1 MIEYVLI
8 RGETDFD
15 EDAIALG
22 SIAIELGSKVNLIP
36 LNEAPDL
43 AHSRPDRERVLR
55 FQKLLMD
62 RGITTFVR
70 KSRGDDIS
78 AACGQLK
85 KKWADQLPE
94 IDFHALDLG
103 APAPGNP

>member
-1 MIEYVLI
+1 
-8 RGETDFD
+8 
-15 EDAIALG
+15 
-22 SIAIELGSKVNLIP
+22 
-36 LNEAPDL
+36 
-43 AHSRPDRERVLR
+43 
-55 FQKLLMD
+55 MD

-94 IDFHALDLG
+94 IDFHALDLR
-103 APAPGNP
+103 APAPGNS

>member
-1 MIEYVLI
+1 
-8 RGETDFD
+8 
-15 EDAIALG
+15 
-22 SIAIELGSKVNLIP
+22 
-36 LNEAPDL
+36 
-43 AHSRPDRERVLR
+43 
-55 FQKLLMD
+55 MD